1 MALTVNSGFAGDA
14 AGFGGLKLAAQRED
28 PAAVREAAQQFEALL
43 VQTMLK
49 EMRAATADDGL
60 FGSSQM
66 DTYYEMFDQQI
77 ALEMTRK
84 GGMGLADMLV
94 RQLGGD
100 EQAAG
105 GNTLPAGGLPAAGMP
120 VPPRPPTSALP
131 APAARA
137 AAAAGPAEPAAAM
150 AAARTPAFA
159 SADDF
164 VGSLLPLARE
174 AADHLGVPA
183 EAILAQSALETGWG
197 QHLLP
202 HPAGGPAW
210 NLFGIKAGRD
220 WTGPV
225 ASAVTLEVRDG
236 VAVRETA
243 RFRAYGSPA
252 EAMADYTRFLSGR
265 SRYAEVPGAG
275 DSASFARALQQ
286 AGYATDPEYAAKIG
300 RVEAT
305 VRQLLPAQENASLAA
320 TGPDGRTGSA
330 G

>member
-43 VQTMLK
+43 LQTMLK

-84 GGMGLADMLV
+84 GGMGLADMLA
-94 RQLGGD
+94 RQLGSG
-100 EQAAG
+100 EQ
-105 GNTLPAGGLPAAGMP
+105 PAAGNDLPGAGLP
-120 VPPRPPTSALP
+120 VPARPPAPTFSAPTTSTVPGP
-131 APAARA
+131 AV
-137 AAAAGPAEPAAAM
+137 AGPAAASTRA
-150 AAARTPAFA
+150 PAFA

-164 VGSLLPLARE
+164 VASLLPLARE

-197 QHLLP
+197 QHLLQ

-265 SRYAEVPGAG
+265 SRYTEVTGAG